1 MYICTY
7 VLNKVTIIFMTIAKI
22 KSKVPFYG
30 YYQAIAKTCN
40 CSSQYVS
47 MVLNNNLGKYSKRNN
62 VLIRQIHETA
72 ERINTLF
79 NNNN

>member
-1 MYICTY
+1 
-7 VLNKVTIIFMTIAKI
+7 MTIANI

-47 MVLNNNLGKYSKRNN
+47 MVLNNNLGKYSKRDND
-62 VLIRQIHETA
+62 LIKQIRETA
-72 ERINTLF
+72 EKINTVF
-79 NNNN
+79 NQ